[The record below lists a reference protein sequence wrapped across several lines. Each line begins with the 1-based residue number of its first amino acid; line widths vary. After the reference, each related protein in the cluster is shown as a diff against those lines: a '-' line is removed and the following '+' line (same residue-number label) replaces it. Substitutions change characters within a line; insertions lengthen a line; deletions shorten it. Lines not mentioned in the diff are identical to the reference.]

1 MKIVVTIVGK
11 DRVGIIAMVSNILA
25 DNKVNILNINQNILE
40 GFFNMIMIAD
50 MKDSKMSIKDL
61 QQILKE
67 KGEEIA
73 KELENFDELDPKK
86 MNYEDFTFQELRDIA
101 KEHNLRGYG
110 KFTKGELFEF
120 IRTYVKVSKKK

>member
-73 KELENFDELDPKK
+73 LDIKVQHEDIFDIMHK
-86 MNYEDFTFQELRDIA
+86 I
-101 KEHNLRGYG
+101 
-110 KFTKGELFEF
+110 
-120 IRTYVKVSKKK
+120 